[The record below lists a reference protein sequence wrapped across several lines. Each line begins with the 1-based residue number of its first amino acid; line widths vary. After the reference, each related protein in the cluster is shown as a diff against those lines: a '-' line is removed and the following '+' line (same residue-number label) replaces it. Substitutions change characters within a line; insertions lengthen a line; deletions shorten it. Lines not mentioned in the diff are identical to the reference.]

1 MSEFTLNAKL
11 RQDAGKGAS
20 RRLRRLANEVPA
32 IVYGGKKEPQNISV
46 LHKELVKDLED
57 ESFYTS
63 LITLQIDG
71 GDSQQ
76 VVLKDLQRH
85 PSKAQIMHA
94 DFLRVDAT
102 TQITMRVP
110 LHFINEEKCHG
121 VKMQGGLIAHAMTEL
136 EVHCLPKDLPE
147 YIEVDMLELNVGDT
161 VHISDLTLPEGVE
174 SVALSHG
181 EDHDLPVANVIQ
193 PRGGAQDDEDEAAG
207 EESPAADDNK
217 DEEKSED

>member
-1 MSEFTLNAKL
+1 MSEYTLNAKV

-32 IVYGGKKEPQNISV
+32 IVYGGKKDPMNISV
-46 LHKELVKDLED
+46 LQKDLIKDLED

-63 LITLQIDG
+63 LITLEIDG
-71 GDSQQ
+71 AGSEQ

-85 PSKAQIMHA
+85 PSKAQITHA

-102 TQITMRVP
+102 TKITMRVP

-121 VKMQGGLIAHAMTEL
+121 VKMQGGIVAHAMTEL
-136 EVHCLPKDLPE
+136 EVTCLPKDLPE
-147 YIEVDMLELNVGDT
+147 FIEVDMLNVEVGQT
-161 VHISDLTLPEGVE
+161 LHISDLTLPEGVE

-181 EDHDLPVANVIQ
+181 EDHDLPVANVVT
-193 PRGGAQDDEDEAAG
+193 PRGGVQEDDAA
-207 EESPAADDNK
+207 EEGGDDAA
-217 DEEKSED
+217 EEKSED